1 MAKKV
6 VQLMKFM
13 YLQGGMLGEV
23 MAAEI
28 EEDLS

>member
-1 MAKKV
+1 
-6 VQLMKFM
+6 MKIM
-13 YLQGGMLGEV
+13 YVQGGMLGEV